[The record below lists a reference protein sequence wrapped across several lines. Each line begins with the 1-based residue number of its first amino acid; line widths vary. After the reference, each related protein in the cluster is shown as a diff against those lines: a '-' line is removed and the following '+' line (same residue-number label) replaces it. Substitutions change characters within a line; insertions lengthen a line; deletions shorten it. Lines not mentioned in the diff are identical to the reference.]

1 MDIGEFIEAANKKK
15 IEENDININEVYA
28 SLVFIQNGIQ
38 TLKTQNTEQNKNY
51 EESNQKLN
59 LKINNGFADLQKSI
73 SAVPVQT
80 QTLTVSEVKEI
91 IKGLQDIEKS
101 ALNVCNELQASRNEV
116 QEAIVALKFIIL
128 LTPVCLIIILMC
140 YHWFFY

>member
-1 MDIGEFIEAANKKK
+1 MDIGEFIESANKKK
-15 IEENDININEVYA
+15 IEENDINLNEVYA

-38 TLKTQNTEQNKNY
+38 TLRTQNTEQNKNY
-51 EESNQKLN
+51 EEGNQKLN

-91 IKGLQDIEKS
+91 IKGLQDIEKT
-101 ALNVCNELQASRNEV
+101 ALNVCDELQASRNEV
-116 QEAIVALKFIIL
+116 QEAIMALKFIIL

>member
-15 IEENDININEVYA
+15 EEENDINLNEVYA

-38 TLKTQNTEQNKNY
+38 TLRTQNTEQNKNY

-80 QTLTVSEVKEI
+80 QTLTISEVKEI

-116 QEAIVALKFIIL
+116 EEAIVALKFIIL

>member
-15 IEENDININEVYA
+15 EKENDINLNEVYA

-38 TLKTQNTEQNKNY
+38 TLRTQNTEQNKNY

-101 ALNVCNELQASRNEV
+101 ALNVCNKLQASRNEV
-116 QEAIVALKFIIL
+116 QEAIMALKFIIL

>member
-15 IEENDININEVYA
+15 EKENDINLNEVYA

-38 TLKTQNTEQNKNY
+38 TLRTQNTEQNKNY

-116 QEAIVALKFIIL
+116 QEAIMALKFIIL

>member
-15 IEENDININEVYA
+15 IEENDINLNEVYA

-38 TLKTQNTEQNKNY
+38 TLRTQNTEQNKNY
-51 EESNQKLN
+51 EEGNQKLN

-116 QEAIVALKFIIL
+116 QEAIMALKFIIL